1 MTVLLV
7 GETGTGKELF
17 ARGMHAASPRSAE
30 PFVAINCAAIPETLL
45 ESELFGHEPGA
56 FTDAK
61 TLKRGLLEVAERG
74 TVFLDEVA
82 ELPPQA
88 PGKAPESGGGQALP
102 PTGRIRRADTPG
114 AHHRRNQHG
123 TRTRRGKQP
132 LSRREGRWSDA
143 AVSYE
148 SLVRDP
154 LANEQT
160 RLSALRWLGR
170 VYLEQ
175 GNRGAAMDV
184 LEAAVA
190 AATQAGSPSKIA
202 QALNVVAIV
211 HQSSGDLDRAELIY
225 REARGTAESIRDS
238 EAMAMIDQNLGTV
251 ASIRGDIRGA
261 LESFQRSLAGYRALG
276 MLDHAAQVL
285 NNIGLA
291 YTDLGELDEAEAA
304 YAAAAEAFGE
314 QHDRPNEMN
323 VALNQVQLCIATGR
337 FDDAQERVEA
347 LLALTGEIAPSWRG
361 EVFRHVGVIAR
372 ERGDYVKAAEYLG
385 RAGECAEEGEDLLLK
400 ADVAEQLAE
409 LYWTQKRHRDM
420 LAHLNKSHAL
430 YSRLKAQ
437 HRVAQVE
444 RRNAALESRFL
455 EMAHHWGDSIESK
468 DHYTQGHCE
477 RVAFFACVLADSM
490 GMDSRSLFWFRLGA
504 LLHDIGKIIVPTEV
518 LNKAGP
524 LTGRGVGDDEA
535 PPGGWSRARCGY
547 RFSRGRTGGHQE
559 SSRALGWHRL
569 SGRSGG
575 RRDPLRRAQSSAWR
589 MCTTRSRRRGRI
601 ATACRT
607 RGPRKKCGR
616 QTDNSIP
623 SFWKP
628 FSAGRNLPTFG
639 RGRTPQRTA
648 VFTMDHLPGRGLT
661 A

>member
-1 MTVLLV
+1 MSVRST
-7 GETGTGKELF
+7 
-17 ARGMHAASPRSAE
+17 PRSWELEAPQIKALIDEAKLAE
-30 PFVAINCAAIPETLL
+30 
-45 ESELFGHEPGA
+45 
-56 FTDAK
+56 
-61 TLKRGLLEVAERG
+61 
-74 TVFLDEVA
+74 
-82 ELPPQA
+82 
-88 PGKAPESGGGQALP
+88 
-102 PTGRIRRADTPG
+102 
-114 AHHRRNQHG
+114 
-123 TRTRRGKQP
+123 
-132 LSRREGRWSDA
+132 REGRWSDA
-143 AVSYE
+143 VLSYE

-154 LANEQT
+154 VANELT

-175 GNRGAAMDV
+175 GNRGAAIDV

-190 AATQAGSPSKIA
+190 AATQAGSASAIA

-211 HQSSGDLDRAELIY
+211 YQTGGDLDRAELVY

-238 EAMAMIDQNLGTV
+238 APMAMIDQNLGTV
-251 ASIRGDIRGA
+251 ASIRGDIREA
-261 LESFQRSLAGYRALG
+261 LEAFQRSLAGYKALG
-276 MLDHAAQVL
+276 MRDQAAQVL

-291 YTDLGELDEAEAA
+291 YTDLGQLDRAEAA
-304 YAAAAEAFGE
+304 YAEAAEAFGE
-314 QHDRPNEMN
+314 EHDHPNEMN

-337 FDDAQERVEA
+337 FDEAQERAEP

-372 ERGDYVKAAEYLG
+372 ERGDYVRAAEYLG

-420 LAHLNKSHAL
+420 LAHLNQSHAI
-430 YSRLKAQ
+430 YSRMKAQ

-490 GMDSRSLFWFRLGA
+490 GMDSSSLFWFRLGA

-524 LTGRGVGDDEA
+524 LTAEEWAMMKRHPEAGLELVADIDFPGDVRSVIRNHHERWDGTGYPDGLAGEEIPFA
-535 PPGGWSRARCGY
+535 ARILCVADVYDALTTARSYRDSMSHARAAEEMRSSNGQFDPELLGAFLSWAESADVPP
-547 RFSRGRTGGHQE
+547 
-559 SSRALGWHRL
+559 
-569 SGRSGG
+569 RS
-575 RRDPLRRAQSSAWR
+575 
-589 MCTTRSRRRGRI
+589 
-601 ATACRT
+601 
-607 RGPRKKCGR
+607 
-616 QTDNSIP
+616 
-623 SFWKP
+623 
-628 FSAGRNLPTFG
+628 
-639 RGRTPQRTA
+639 TPQRTA
-648 VFTMDHLPGRGLT
+648 TFTMELP

>member
-1 MTVLLV
+1 MSLRSTPCS
-7 GETGTGKELF
+7 GEAE
-17 ARGMHAASPRSAE
+17 APQIRAVVDHAKLAE
-30 PFVAINCAAIPETLL
+30 
-45 ESELFGHEPGA
+45 
-56 FTDAK
+56 
-61 TLKRGLLEVAERG
+61 
-74 TVFLDEVA
+74 
-82 ELPPQA
+82 
-88 PGKAPESGGGQALP
+88 
-102 PTGRIRRADTPG
+102 
-114 AHHRRNQHG
+114 
-123 TRTRRGKQP
+123 
-132 LSRREGRWSDA
+132 REGRWSEA
-143 AVSYE
+143 ALSYE

-154 LANEQT
+154 LANDKT

-175 GNRGAAMDV
+175 GNRGAAIDV

-190 AATQAGSPSKIA
+190 AATQAGSPSAIA

-211 HQSSGDLDRAELIY
+211 HQTGGDLDRAELVY

-251 ASIRGDIRGA
+251 ASIRGDMLEA
-261 LESFQRSLAGYRALG
+261 LEAFQRSLAGYKALG
-276 MLDHAAQVL
+276 MRDQAAVVL

-291 YTDLGELDEAEAA
+291 HTDLGQLDRAEAA
-304 YAAAAEAFGE
+304 YTEAAQAFGE
-314 QHDRPNEMN
+314 EHDHPNEMN

-337 FDDAQERVEA
+337 FDEAQERVEP
-347 LLALTGEIAPSWRG
+347 LLSLTGEIAPSWRG

-372 ERGDYVKAAEYLG
+372 ERGDYVRAAEYLG
-385 RAGECAEEGEDLLLK
+385 RAGECAEEGEDLLLQ

-420 LAHLNKSHAL
+420 LAHLNKSHSL

-477 RVAFFACVLADSM
+477 RVAFFACVLADSK

-518 LNKAGP
+518 LNKAGK
-524 LTGRGVGDDEA
+524 LTDEEWAIMKRHPEAGLELVADIDFPGDVRAIIRNHHERWDGTGYPDGLAGDEIPFA
-535 PPGGWSRARCGY
+535 ARILCVADVYDALTTARSYRDCLSHARAVEEMRVSEGQ
-547 RFSRGRTGGHQE
+547 FDPALLE
-559 SSRALGWHRL
+559 AFLGWAE
-569 SGRSGG
+569 SADVPA
-575 RRDPLRRAQSSAWR
+575 RRP
-589 MCTTRSRRRGRI
+589 
-601 ATACRT
+601 
-607 RGPRKKCGR
+607 
-616 QTDNSIP
+616 
-623 SFWKP
+623 
-628 FSAGRNLPTFG
+628 
-639 RGRTPQRTA
+639 TPQRVAT
-648 VFTMDHLPGRGLT
+648 FTMGLT